1 MADFSPADGE
11 LAVSRQLRRLHL
23 EEAQGSAPV
32 LRSLFI
38 SVVEESDLGGEDEEL
53 RHARQLLRE
62 YECREGAAVG
72 ELDGGGGEEKYEKTK
87 ARHGDAVFSR
97 FMKKISLCPQQILRY
112 CRGGRPLF
120 LSEPPCSLAQ
130 MVPACGACGGPRTF
144 ELQLMPALVSLL
156 RAADG
161 GGGQVEFG
169 TVLVYT
175 CTNSCWGAGSTS
187 ALEEECL
194 VQRDPDQHLFR

>member
-1 MADFSPADGE
+1 MADVSPADGE
-11 LAVSRQLRRLHL
+11 LAVRRQLQRLHL
-23 EEAQGSAPV
+23 EAQDSAPV

-38 SVVEESDLGGEDEEL
+38 SVVDESDLGGEDEEL
-53 RHARQLLRE
+53 RHARQLQRE

-72 ELDGGGGEEKYEKTK
+72 ELDGGGEEKYEKTK
-87 ARHGDAVFSR
+87 ARHDDGVFSR
-97 FMKKISLCPQQILRY
+97 FMKKIWPCPQQILRY

-120 LSEPPCSLAQ
+120 LSAPPANLAQ
-130 MVPACGACGGPRTF
+130 MVSACGACGGSRTF

-156 RAADG
+156 QSADGGG

-175 CTNSCWGAGSTS
+175 CTKSCWGAGSTS

-194 VQRDPDQHLFR
+194 VQQDPDQHLFR

>member
-1 MADFSPADGE
+1 MAGFFPADGE
-11 LAVSRQLRRLHL
+11 VAVCRQLQRLQL
-23 EEAQGSAPV
+23 EEARVAAPG

-62 YECREGAAVG
+62 YERREGAALG

-87 ARHGDAVFSR
+87 ARHGDAAFSR
-97 FMKKISLCPQQILRY
+97 FMKKISLCPEQILRY

-120 LSEPPCSLAQ
+120 LSEPPCSVAQ
-130 MVPACGACGGPRTF
+130 MVSVCGACGGSRTF

-156 RAADG
+156 QTAD

-169 TVLVYT
+169 TVVVYT
-175 CTNSCWGAGSTS
+175 CTNSCWEAGSTS

-194 VQRDPDQHLFR
+194 VQQDPDQHLFR